1 MARIRFTQKLLD
13 ELTTTKSRDWFYD
26 EQVHLLALMVTA
38 KGAKSFYAIKT
49 ANGVKRHVRIGPY
62 PEVPIP
68 LARKMASDLI
78 LKMITGEAVGTEKKE
93 RERVAAFTLQTA
105 YDEYGTYLQHHRKP
119 GTIYQYRMQWERFL
133 KDWAGERSLRS
144 IRRREVVDLHHQI
157 GDHHGHHQA
166 NRVIALLRAVFNRAI
181 REHEL
186 DIGNP
191 AIAIT
196 FYRENQRSRRLTPEE
211 LPAFFKAVDEEPNRD
226 VRDFVLL
233 SLFTGARKSNMLGMR
248 WKDISLDR
256 GLWQIPSI
264 ESKNSKELDVILSSV
279 AVKILRER
287 LAEGRGEFVF
297 PGRIGRSNEHMRE
310 PKFGWLRICNRAGL
324 KDLHLHDL
332 RRSLASFQIDTGT
345 PLEVIQK
352 TLGHESK
359 VTTEIY
365 ARLALDP
372 VRESVERASE
382 EILKRAK
389 G

>member
-26 EQVHLLALMVTA
+26 EQVPLLALMVTA

-49 ANGVKRHVRIGPY
+49 KDGVKRHVRIGPY

-68 LARKMASDLI
+68 MARRMASDLI
-78 LKMITGEAVGTEKKE
+78 LKMITGEPVGEELKQ
-93 RERVAAFTLQTA
+93 RERAAAFSLEDA
-105 YDEYGTYLQHHRKP
+105 YNEYCAYLQRHRKP

-133 KDWAGERSLRS
+133 KDWSGHRALRS
-144 IRRREVVDLHHQI
+144 IRRREVVDLHQQI
-157 GDHHGHHQA
+157 GDYHGHHQA

-181 REHEL
+181 REHEM
-186 DIGNP
+186 DIANP
-191 AIAIT
+191 AMAIT
-196 FYRENQRSRRLTPEE
+196 FYRENKRSRRLTPEE
-211 LPAFFKAVDEEPNRD
+211 LPAFFKSVDEEPNRD

-248 WKDISLDR
+248 WKDISMDL
-256 GLWQIPSI
+256 GLWQIPSS

-279 AVKILRER
+279 AMKILRER
-287 LAEGRGEFVF
+287 MELATGEFVF
-297 PGRIGRSNEHMRE
+297 PGRNGRSNEHMRE
-310 PKFGWLRICNRAGL
+310 PKFGWLRICKRAGL

-365 ARLALDP
+365 ARLALEP
-372 VRESVERASE
+372 VRASVERATE
-382 EILKRAK
+382 EMLRRAR